1 MRLLVAFAGLVL
13 GVVAGVLL
21 LALNPLVAVGEL
33 AALPA
38 GPATVTKRY
47 AFDDAAGLALG
58 LPQLLGLARSPAALP
73 DAANGNLRIGI
84 AVLPAGDGRPAA
96 LAVKASVLSPQNS
109 PWRARLGTLDY
120 WTIAWPGEGSVV
132 ATGYA
137 NNWALGR
144 DVLFANLRGA
154 GRGGLAAAYPVSAL
168 PPATDDQGVHGATGR
183 YRAARGALREVLEPA
198 ADGPPDW
205 TLALALDAAAP

>member
-13 GVVAGVLL
+13 GTVAGVLL

-33 AALPA
+33 AALAA
-38 GPATVTKRY
+38 GPGTVTKRY
-47 AFDDAAGLALG
+47 ALDEVAGLAIG
-58 LPQLLGLARSPAALP
+58 LPQLLGLAQSPAALP
-73 DAANGNLRIGI
+73 DEANRNLRIGI
-84 AVLPAGDGRPAA
+84 AVLPAGDGRPAG

-137 NNWALGR
+137 NYWALGR

-154 GRGGLAAAYPVSAL
+154 GRSGLAPAYPVSAL
-168 PPATDDQGVHGATGR
+168 PPATDDRGVHGATGR
-183 YRAARGALREVLEPA
+183 YRGTRGDLREVLEPA

-205 TLALALDAAAP
+205 MLTLALDAAR